1 MLELN
6 RILFFQQ
13 KFVNKNKFLCSDN
26 NLSESTSPRLSFS
39 SPNDHNKDDNGNDN
53 VDNVVDAGGDEDIDK
68 VVDYESFN
76 SEDEWELNSLIENYR
91 VVRK

>member
-1 MLELN
+1 M
-6 RILFFQQ
+6 
-13 KFVNKNKFLCSDN
+13 DDD
-26 NLSESTSPRLSFS
+26 LSKSTSPHLS
-39 SPNDHNKDDNGNDN
+39 SPLPNDRNKNDNGDDN

-76 SEDEWELNSLIENYR
+76 SEDEWELNSLMENYR

>member
-1 MLELN
+1 M
-6 RILFFQQ
+6 
-13 KFVNKNKFLCSDN
+13 CSDN
-26 NLSESTSPRLSFS
+26 DVFKSTTSSHLFS
-39 SPNDHNKDDNGNDN
+39 SSYLSSLLPNDCNKDDNGDDN

-76 SEDEWELNSLIENYR
+76 SEDEWELNSLMENYK